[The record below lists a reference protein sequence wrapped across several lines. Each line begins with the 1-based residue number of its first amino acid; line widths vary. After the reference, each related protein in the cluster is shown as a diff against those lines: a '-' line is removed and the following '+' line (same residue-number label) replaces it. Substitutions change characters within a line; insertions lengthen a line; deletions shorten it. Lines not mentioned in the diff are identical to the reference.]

1 LIYDT
6 EFDLL
11 CDIVRHMPDSIEERV
26 IGGRR
31 FWFIWNETTVG
42 ENFAE
47 KWNRDPGRA
56 EAFFAWQQ
64 QALRDLETLAAGQGL
79 DELRKKLRSAFGQAA
94 DKATDSL
101 VGEIWDARTKG
112 RLGIA
117 PGIGLTVASQGATA
131 VRSNTFFGAP

>member
-1 LIYDT
+1 
-6 EFDLL
+6 
-11 CDIVRHMPDSIEERV
+11 MPDSIEERV

-31 FWFIWNETTVG
+31 LWFIWNETTAG

-56 EAFFAWQQ
+56 EAFFVWQR
-64 QALRDLETLAAGQGL
+64 QAVRDLEMLAAGEGL
-79 DELRKKLRSAFGQAA
+79 DEVRKKLRSAFGQAPA
-94 DKATDSL
+94 DKAVDSL
-101 VGEIWDARTKG
+101 AGEISDARTRG

-117 PGIGLTVASQGATA
+117 AGIGLTMGSPASTA